1 MRARIHRAFT
11 LVELL
16 VVIAIIGIMVG
27 LLLPAVQAARE
38 AARRMS
44 CSNNMRQ
51 IGLAL
56 QNYHAAANRFPS
68 NGVIN
73 ASGLS
78 DSWSVHARLLDYM
91 EQSKLQNLI
100 DWNRP
105 YNQQGIVASTRIPIY
120 LCPSDP
126 NDKPRLEPQANDPN
140 FAHYPVCYGVNSG
153 EWLVYDPRTRTGGSG
168 LSHPNSRTN
177 MASIVDGTSNT
188 IAFSEVKAF
197 TPYLRDS
204 GFPSGLTPLGTV
216 EPTPNIP
223 ATVLAFGGDFK
234 TESGH
239 TEWVDFRVHQT
250 GFTTTFAPNQRVLF
264 TQNSK
269 VYDVDFNSRREGRSL
284 TQPSYA
290 AVTSRSHHGSGVQSG
305 FVDGS
310 VHFISNSIDLTA
322 WRAMGSRHGSETNYS
337 YTE

>member
-1 MRARIHRAFT
+1 MQTRIHRAFT

-16 VVIAIIGIMVG
+16 VVIAIIGILVS

-44 CSNNMRQ
+44 CSNNVRQ

-56 QNYHAAANRFPS
+56 QNYHAAANRFPC

-73 ASGLS
+73 QSGLS
-78 DSWSVHARLLDYM
+78 DSWSVQARLLEHM
-91 EQSKLQNLI
+91 EQSNLQNLI
-100 DWNRP
+100 DWNLA
-105 YNQQGIVASTRIPIY
+105 YHLQGRVASTRVPVY

-126 NDKPRLEPQANDPN
+126 NDKLRPEPQPSDPN

-153 EWLVYDPRTRTGGSG
+153 EWLVYDPRTRIGGSG
-168 LSHPNSRTN
+168 LAHPNSRTN

-188 IAFSEVKAF
+188 IAFAEVKAF

-204 GFPSGLTPLGTV
+204 GMPAGNLPLGSV
-216 EPTPNIP
+216 DPTPNQPSI
-223 ATVLAFGGDFK
+223 VLSYGGDFK
-234 TESGH
+234 SESGH
-239 TEWVDFRVHQT
+239 TEWVDFRVHQA
-250 GFTTTFAPNQRVLF
+250 GFTTTFAPNQRVLY

-269 VYDVDFNSRREGRSL
+269 VYDVDFNSRREGKSL
-284 TQPSYA
+284 TQPTYA
-290 AVTSRSHHGSGVQSG
+290 AVTSRSHHGSGVAAG

-310 VHFISNSIDLTA
+310 VHFISNSIDLAA
-322 WRAMGSRHGSETNYS
+322 WRALGTRHGSETNFS
-337 YTE
+337 SPE